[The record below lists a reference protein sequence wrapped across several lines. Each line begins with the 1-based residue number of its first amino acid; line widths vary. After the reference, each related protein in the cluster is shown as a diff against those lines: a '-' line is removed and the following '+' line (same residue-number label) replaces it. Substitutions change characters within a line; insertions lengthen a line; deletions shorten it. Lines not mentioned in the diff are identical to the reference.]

1 MYPPPTL
8 VVVQLIVNL
17 PLTLILV
24 QLLVHLPLTLVVVQ
38 LLIHLPLTPVVVQ
51 LLVHL
56 LHAVQ
61 VGMRLCVVVQHGER
75 VVLTHYTS
83 RCTLNPRWGKPRLVD
98 VLAREVFQHWQVCP
112 GAG

>member
-1 MYPPPTL
+1 M
-8 VVVQLIVNL
+8 
-17 PLTLILV
+17 V
-24 QLLVHLPLTLVVVQ
+24 QLLVHLPLTPVVVH
-38 LLIHLPLTPVVVQ
+38 LPLTPVVVHLPLTPVVVQ

-56 LHAVQ
+56 LHTVQ

-83 RCTLNPRWGKPRLVD
+83 RCALNPRRSKPRLVD